1 MNDNM
6 KIKYFDE
13 ELEVYDERRVVNKNT
28 YSITL
33 NYVPSPTR
41 PLTVEN
47 GKTTLTETNGTP
59 NASQYVL
66 DRENGLL
73 LFNQAMKGKVVT
85 INYSAIGLWC
95 ISADKVYTNVDN
107 KGKIVETLEDLMKE
121 NRQAIESI
129 KTVGDASTVITQ
141 LQANIDSVTGL
152 VGNIAEGSS
161 VNEELT
167 KSITSG
173 KGTNITLTNTISSAN
188 NKINEMN
195 TWVNQHGDIVNL
207 DNRVDTV
214 ETEIPKINEQLE
226 QKANENEVVKK
237 GMGTLNDFDEETRRI
252 IQGLESGQINAVLG
266 KGNVKTENVGDK
278 QITYEKISWINL
290 TRYNLCN
297 NNFTVGYYIDSYG
310 QLIASAN
317 YKVSDF
323 IEVVQGK
330 TYSCNNGKLFFARYD
345 KNKTVIKDYGI
356 NSKFESP
363 WTCEEGVCYI
373 RVSFLLSTNAMVN
386 EGSVL
391 LEYKNYD
398 DIDLEI
404 DTNFVDT
411 IKLAIEEIIKINGQN
426 IVDNTVSPN
435 KTNFISE
442 ITNLFNRDT
451 VVDGLPNAYGNIVA
465 YDGGKTTEFI
475 EVEEGQTYVILN
487 NYQLY
492 HSAYY
497 DNNNNLVEF
506 LPGGFRSPLTIP
518 SNKKIKYIRVGFASS
533 YLSNN
538 ELMIYKKYDGVDYVP
553 YCNYNEKTY
562 GFPNEKLMISLKE
575 YLNNKQEIKQ
585 FVTNLPKQIELVEG
599 DKCELFYDGMIDVV
613 KYSNYNLT
621 LTGDDWGNK
630 CYAYNRK
637 ILYDNPSSNNNKT
650 IKLEWADDNKNIVAS
665 AVTNV
670 VVYPIKNPPIQK
682 NVLIIGDS
690 LTDRE
695 GTVKTLAEK
704 MEINGFYNVKF
715 IGTRKSGYEGAC
727 HEGRSG
733 WKISDYLYKS
743 CYNGTDISQPN
754 PFWYDGECNFMK
766 YCNEHSFSG
775 LDYVIIH
782 LNWNDGW
789 RNSSYMINAY
799 DSFIQRILRDYPDC
813 KIIIVSVPFRNVGQY
828 NTIWNSCT
836 KEEIFNLNKSM
847 ENYCENKEN
856 IHWINTFLQCD
867 SEYNSE
873 RKDINVNIR
882 NEKTESVCVDHVH
895 PGLLGYRQ
903 IADAYY
909 RKLNYLFNLYE

>member
-1 MNDNM
+1 MSIQNYLNQIKSAVFGKDVRQSIHDAIKQCYDDASIDHDNANM
-6 KIKYFDE
+6 
-13 ELEVYDERRVVNKNT
+13 EVKLARGSHD
-28 YSITL
+28 TL
-33 NYVPSPTR
+33 NERFTS
-41 PLTVEN
+41 VE
-47 GKTTLTETNGTP
+47 
-59 NASQYVL
+59 
-66 DRENGLL
+66 EN
-73 LFNQAMKGKVVT
+73 
-85 INYSAIGLWC
+85 
-95 ISADKVYTNVDN
+95 
-107 KGKIVETLEDLMKE
+107 
-121 NRQAIESI
+121 I
-129 KTVGDASTVITQ
+129 K
-141 LQANIDSVTGL
+141 
-152 VGNIAEGSS
+152 
-161 VNEELT
+161 
-167 KSITSG
+167 
-173 KGTNITLTNTISSAN
+173 N
-188 NKINEMN
+188 NS
-195 TWVNQHGDIVNL
+195 
-207 DNRVDTV
+207 
-214 ETEIPKINEQLE
+214 EQLDK
-226 QKANENEVVKK
+226 KANENEVVKK

-356 NSKFESP
+356 NSRFESP